1 MRNTAAVFLS
11 CLVLGGYG
19 MLPARADCAP
29 PKFIV
34 FFSDRS
40 AELPAVGKAIVK
52 TAAAGIEK
60 NHPISVLIAAD
71 TGGSTGLSE
80 SRFAAVRKVLIDEG
94 VSPKMI
100 VRTPI
105 RGPRL
110 IETGTA
116 NDRVE
121 IRLLSGG
128 ASSGGLCATSQGA
141 SRHRNRVVET

>member
-1 MRNTAAVFLS
+1 MS
-11 CLVLGGYG
+11 
-19 MLPARADCAP
+19 PARAGCAP

-40 AELPAVGKAIVK
+40 AELPAVGRAIVK
-52 TAAAGIEK
+52 TAATGIEK

-71 TGGSTGLSE
+71 AGAGLSG
-80 SRFAAVRKVLIDEG
+80 SRFAAVRKALIDEG

-116 NDRVE
+116 DDRVE
-121 IRLLSGG
+121 IRLLSGN
-128 ASSGGLCATSQGA
+128 ASSGGLCETSQGA
-141 SRHRNRVVET
+141 SRHRNRVAET